1 MSKISKELGWRL
13 CTAAALIAASY
24 GALLLLPLV
33 VISHLT
39 IASKGLMAVSLG
51 MTPIAGKL
59 AAAAVVGKPG
69 VLALKREILRRL
81 GKPTKKSASA
91 YLFDDDTDLD

>member
-69 VLALKREILRRL
+69 VLALKREILKRL
-81 GKPTKKSASA
+81 GKPTKKSAA
-91 YLFDDDTDLD
+91 A

>member
-51 MTPIAGKL
+51 MTPIA
-59 AAAAVVGKPG
+59 A
-69 VLALKREILRRL
+69 
-81 GKPTKKSASA
+81 
-91 YLFDDDTDLD
+91 